1 MDHVGKL
8 VKAAREAAGLESQ
21 ALAEKIG
28 LSRSAMSQ
36 LEAGNRSVKA
46 DEVVAIAQ
54 TLGISPL
61 ALLKPQSLTGQVSI
75 AARTN
80 QAIRATSNP
89 LVEKLRSIATVATAI
104 SGTTNSEPAS
114 HWFGMP
120 SVNMRDFVRSSSA
133 LADWARTLIAT
144 DGMGVSRFTA
154 LAEGI
159 SLNLGIDVLLER
171 FEGPVLGG
179 AITDTRLPLIAVNAN
194 QIRSRALFT
203 LAHELGHVLIQ
214 GGESISSDTSFKAT
228 STEERYVNAFAAAFL
243 LPHDRID
250 AVIRARSG
258 ALADTVAQLMVEC
271 DVSRETATYRLHNL
285 GRINA
290 EGRDWVLS
298 GSLGSLASKVEDVAL
313 RDQLKK
319 RVDTLAERSVLP
331 MGLLAILISSYES
344 GRIGAGPLASVLG
357 ISEESVE
364 ERYGSATGVELSAS
378 PSIVPA
384 SEATDQHVSS
394 YEEIPA

>member
-1 MDHVGKL
+1 MNHVGKL
-8 VKAAREAAGLESQ
+8 VKGAREAAGLESQ

-46 DEVVAIAQ
+46 DEVVSIAQ
-54 TLGISPL
+54 ALGISPL
-61 ALLKPQSLTGQVSI
+61 ALLKPESLTGQVAI

-80 QAIRATSNP
+80 EDVRATSNP
-89 LVEKLRSIATVATAI
+89 LVERLRSVATVATAI
-104 SGTTNSEPAS
+104 DGTTIGEPAS
-114 HWFGMP
+114 HWVGMP
-120 SVNMRDFVRSSSA
+120 AVDMQDFVRSSSA
-133 LADWARTLIAT
+133 LAHWARSTIAV
-144 DGMGVSRFTA
+144 DGAGVTRFTV
-154 LAEGI
+154 LAEAI
-159 SLNLGIDVLLER
+159 SLKLGIDVLLER
-171 FEGPVLGG
+171 FEGSVLGG
-179 AITDTRLPLIAVNAN
+179 AITDVRLPLIAVNAH

-214 GGESISSDTSFKAT
+214 GGESITSDTSFRAT

-243 LPHDRID
+243 LPQDRVD
-250 AVIRARSG
+250 ATIRAKSG
-258 ALADTVAQLMVEC
+258 ALADTVAQLMVDC

-298 GSLGSLASKVEDVAL
+298 GSLGSLASKLQDDAL
-313 RDQLKK
+313 RDQMRR

-331 MGLLAILISSYES
+331 MGLLSILISSYES
-344 GRIGAGPLASVLG
+344 GRIGAAPLASVLG
-357 ISEESVE
+357 VSEDSVE
-364 ERYGSATGVELSAS
+364 ERYGSAIGTELSAS

-384 SEATDQHVSS
+384 HEASDQQVSS
-394 YEEIPA
+394 YDEIPA